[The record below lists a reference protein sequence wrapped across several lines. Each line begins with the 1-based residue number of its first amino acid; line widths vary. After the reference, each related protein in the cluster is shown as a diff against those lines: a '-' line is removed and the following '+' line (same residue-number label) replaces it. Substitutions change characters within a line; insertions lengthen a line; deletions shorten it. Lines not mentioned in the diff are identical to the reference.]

1 MKKLFFLIPLII
13 VAVAA
18 LFVWFYINSQ
28 APSTNQNF
36 SFFVIDKDS
45 SVSTIGDK
53 LQSAGFIKS
62 ALVFKLYIRFTGQTS
77 KLQSGE
83 FRLTPSSS
91 LFETIN
97 TLFKGPIELW
107 VTIPEGLRS
116 EEIAARFA
124 SGLYKDSSFTSEFLQ
139 SAKGKEGY
147 LFPDTYLFP
156 LDATPTTIVQKM
168 TETFTAKTQGL
179 TIQGSNLTFSQAV
192 ILASLLERETKT
204 DTERP
209 IVAGILINR
218 LNLGMPLQ
226 VDASVQY
233 AVGTPADWWP
243 IITLNDLKV
252 NSLYNTYKYAGL
264 PPAPIANPGLSSLKA
279 TLNPAQTDY
288 LYYISDA
295 SGQIHYAKTL
305 AEQNANIAKYLGK

>member
-1 MKKLFFLIPLII
+1 
-13 VAVAA
+13 
-18 LFVWFYINSQ
+18 
-28 APSTNQNF
+28 
-36 SFFVIDKDS
+36 
-45 SVSTIGDK
+45 
-53 LQSAGFIKS
+53 
-62 ALVFKLYIRFTGQTS
+62 
-77 KLQSGE
+77 
-83 FRLTPSSS
+83 LTPSSS
-91 LFETIN
+91 LFQTIN

-124 SGLYKDSSFTSEFLQ
+124 SGLYKDSSFTSEFLKA
-139 SAKGKEGY
+139 AKGKEGY

-156 LDATPTTIVQKM
+156 LDVTPTTIMQKM

-179 TIQGSNLTFSQAV
+179 TVQGSNLTFSQAV

-264 PPAPIANPGLSSLKA
+264 PPAPIANPGLSSFKA
-279 TLNPAQTDY
+279 ALNPAQTDY
-288 LYYISDA
+288 LYYISDT

>member
-1 MKKLFFLIPLII
+1 M
-13 VAVAA
+13 
-18 LFVWFYINSQ
+18 
-28 APSTNQNF
+28 
-36 SFFVIDKDS
+36 
-45 SVSTIGDK
+45 
-53 LQSAGFIKS
+53 
-62 ALVFKLYIRFTGQTS
+62 
-77 KLQSGE
+77 
-83 FRLTPSSS
+83 
-91 LFETIN
+91 
-97 TLFKGPIELW
+97 
-107 VTIPEGLRS
+107 
-116 EEIAARFA
+116 
-124 SGLYKDSSFTSEFLQ
+124 
-139 SAKGKEGY
+139 
-147 LFPDTYLFP
+147 
-156 LDATPTTIVQKM
+156 QKM

-179 TIQGSNLTFSQAV
+179 TVQGSNLTFSQAV

-264 PPAPIANPGLSSLKA
+264 PPAPIANPGLSSFKA
-279 TLNPAQTDY
+279 ALNPAQTDY
-288 LYYISDA
+288 LYYISDT

>member
-1 MKKLFFLIPLII
+1 MKKLFFLIPLAMII
-13 VAVAA
+13 VAA
-18 LFVWFYINSQ
+18 LFAWFYINAQ

-45 SVSTIGDK
+45 SVSAIGDK
-53 LQSAGFIKS
+53 LQSAGLIKS

-124 SGLYKDSSFTSEFLQ
+124 SGLYKDNSFVSGFLQ
-139 SAKGKEGY
+139 AAKGKEGY

-156 LDATPTTIVQKM
+156 LDATPTAIVQKM

-179 TIQGSNLTFSQAV
+179 KVQGSNLTFSQAV

-204 DTERP
+204 DAERP

-233 AVGTPADWWP
+233 AVGSPADWWP

-279 TLNPAQTDY
+279 AISPAQTDY
-288 LYYISDA
+288 LYYISDP
-295 SGQIHYAKTL
+295 SGQIHYAKTI
-305 AEQNANIAKYLGK
+305 AEQNANVAKYLNR

>member
-1 MKKLFFLIPLII
+1 MKKLFFLIPLVT

-28 APSTNQNF
+28 APSSNQNY

-45 SVSTIGDK
+45 SVSVIGDK
-53 LQSAGFIKS
+53 LQSAGLIKS

-77 KLQSGE
+77 KIQSGE
-83 FRLTPSSS
+83 YRLTPSYS
-91 LFETIN
+91 LFQTIN

-124 SGLYKDSSFTSEFLQ
+124 SGLYKDNSFVSLFLQ
-139 SAKGKEGY
+139 AAKGKEGY

-156 LDATPTTIVQKM
+156 LDATSTAIVQKM
-168 TETFTAKTQGL
+168 TETFTTKIQGL
-179 TIQGSNLTFSQAV
+179 KVQGSNLSFSQAV

-204 DTERP
+204 DEERP

-264 PPAPIANPGLSSLKA
+264 PPAPIANPGLASLKA
-279 TLNPAQTDY
+279 AFDPAQTDY
-288 LYYISDA
+288 LYYINDP

-305 AEQNANIAKYLGK
+305 AEQNANVAKYLGK